1 MTSFVKYTLL
11 CLALVLCTA
20 AKGDGAATRDECEML
35 ILLLPEDL
43 LDSSCKRNTWFEGLD
58 FRGHCFGGRSP
69 AEGLSGAIVQQ
80 RCHLV

>member
-43 LDSSCKRNTWFEGLD
+43 Q
-58 FRGHCFGGRSP
+58 H
-69 AEGLSGAIVQQ
+69 LSIVD
-80 RCHLV
+80 CGECPIFCV